1 MPTLSLAL
9 ALVTCFTLQF
19 QLQIRSTK
27 RKSKSRTGF
36 PAGEVP
42 RDSLLLPGSF
52 NPVHEG
58 HEEMGRQAAK
68 MLERSFDSIFLELCV
83 VNADKGAVDVATLCS
98 RITKAALRGNRVLA
112 TRAMLFQDK
121 ADLFP
126 GCDFVVGYDTY
137 RRILNP
143 KYYAPAG
150 AKADSSPEEQSGWVA
165 EALQRLQSKNV
176 RFIVAGRVDA
186 DIFRTLEA
194 DPVMDL
200 PQELS
205 DMFLS
210 LPDFRND
217 ISSTAIRLWEAD
229 KTIQSLIFKK
239 HLLHCRGYGK
249 ALAVSIGS

>member
-1 MPTLSLAL
+1 MKKRTIDLPLLLMPRNSFESDPAITSWMEGQWPETTMSEGNQ
-9 ALVTCFTLQF
+9 LVELVLDLVGGKLTHLVVVQAGENISCL
-19 QLQIRSTK
+19 
-27 RKSKSRTGF
+27 

-58 HEEMGRQAAK
+58 HEEIGRQAAK
-68 MLERSFDSIFLELCV
+68 LLGRSFDSVFLELCV

-150 AKADSSPEEQSGWVA
+150 AKADSSPEEQCGWVA
-165 EALQRLQSKNV
+165 EALQRLQ
-176 RFIVAGRVDA
+176 R
-186 DIFRTLEA
+186 
-194 DPVMDL
+194 
-200 PQELS
+200 
-205 DMFLS
+205 
-210 LPDFRND
+210 
-217 ISSTAIRLWEAD
+217 RL
-229 KTIQSLIFKK
+229 
-239 HLLHCRGYGK
+239 
-249 ALAVSIGS
+249 